1 MKSSYYIIFIF
12 FIVII
17 YGVFKKV
24 NVYDSFINGVKEGIV
39 SVINMFSFI
48 LTFMIAINLLN
59 SSGIIDYFI
68 NKLNIKFIDL
78 LIQMIVR
85 PFSSSSSLSIM
96 TSIYEKHGVDSIYG
110 VLSTFIHS
118 VSDTTFYIITFY
130 YGSIGIK
137 PNGKLILSGI
147 LVNVIGNVL
156 LIVVIY
162 FLL

>member
-48 LTFMIAINLLN
+48 LTFMIAINLLS

-156 LIVVIY
+156 LIVVIF

>member
-1 MKSSYYIIFIF
+1 MKSSYFIIFIF

-17 YGVFKKV
+17 YGVLKKV
-24 NVYDSFINGVKEGIV
+24 NVYDSFINGIKEGVI

-59 SSGIIDYFI
+59 SSGLIDYFV
-68 NKLNIKFIDL
+68 NKFEIKFIDL

-96 TSIYEKHGVDSIYG
+96 MSIYEKYGVDSIYG

-137 PNGKLILSGI
+137 PSLKLILSGL
-147 LVNVIGNVL
+147 LVNVIGSILSVL
-156 LIVVIY
+156 VMY
-162 FLL
+162 FL

>member
-12 FIVII
+12 LIVII

-24 NVYDSFINGVKEGIV
+24 NVYDSFINGAKEGIV

>member
-17 YGVFKKV
+17 YGVLKKV

>member
-1 MKSSYYIIFIF
+1 
-12 FIVII
+12 
-17 YGVFKKV
+17 
-24 NVYDSFINGVKEGIV
+24 
-39 SVINMFSFI
+39 MFSFI

-59 SSGIIDYFI
+59 SSGLIDYFV
-68 NKLNIKFIDL
+68 NKFDIKFIDL

-96 TSIYEKHGVDSIYG
+96 MSIYEKYGVDSIYG

-137 PNGKLILSGI
+137 PSLKLILSGL
-147 LVNVIGNVL
+147 LVNVIGSILSILVM
-156 LIVVIY
+156 Y
-162 FLL
+162 FL

>member
-24 NVYDSFINGVKEGIV
+24 NVYDSFINGAKEGIV

-48 LTFMIAINLLN
+48 LTFMIAINLLS

-156 LIVVIY
+156 LIVVIF

>member
-24 NVYDSFINGVKEGIV
+24 NLYDSFINGVKEGIV

>member
-137 PNGKLILSGI
+137 PNWKLIISGL

-156 LIVVIY
+156 LIVVIF

>member
-24 NVYDSFINGVKEGIV
+24 NVYDSFINGAKEGIV

-156 LIVVIY
+156 LIVVIF

>member
-24 NVYDSFINGVKEGIV
+24 NVYDSFINGAKEGIV

-147 LVNVIGNVL
+147 LVNIIGNVL